1 MSPTAL
7 RTEVRPV
14 AEVAPDLWTGFGP
27 GVPFYAGHR
36 WLTCAAE
43 ATGEEVLAV
52 TVGDGRRLLA
62 AVPAWVTTGRENPF
76 LQPERLLPTA
86 DPAGRPYLCVATKKA
101 YTSPLLTAP
110 GADRPE
116 VLARLLDG
124 VRRVVRER
132 DLAGAVALYAD
143 TATVRR
149 WHPVLADRHPVL
161 LDVDASVERLPAEF
175 AGHPLA
181 VASKRRREVQREWRV
196 FEGAGYRLG
205 VEHLAD
211 CLDEFVP
218 LAANLE
224 RKHGNPVDEDGLRHT
239 LEVQARHC
247 RDDDLVFTARRD
259 GRLVVACLA
268 YTDRDTVYSR
278 MFAMDYEAAGQAFE
292 YFGLAYYLP
301 VRHAVEHGFR
311 RVNLG
316 MSTVAAK
323 IARGAEVR
331 PLWALDL
338 GERPLWTPD
347 RARAANADRRAA
359 LDPRAGAPE
368 TADTDPRWPW

>member
-14 AEVAPDLWTGFGP
+14 AEVPPELWAGLGP
-27 GVPFYAGHR
+27 AVPFYAGHR
-36 WLTCAAE
+36 WLACAAE

-52 TVGDGRRLLA
+52 TVGDGSRLLA

-76 LQPERLLPTA
+76 LRPERLLPTA

-110 GADRPE
+110 DADRPA

-124 VRRVVRER
+124 LRAVVRER

-143 TATVRR
+143 TDTVRQWR
-149 WHPVLADRHPVL
+149 TVLPDRHPVL
-161 LDVDASVERLPAEF
+161 LDVDAAVEELPAEF

-181 VASKRRREVQREWRV
+181 GASKRRREVQREWRA
-196 FEGAGYRLG
+196 FERAGYRLG
-205 VEHLAD
+205 TEHLAD

-224 RKHGNPVDEDGLRHT
+224 RKHGNPVDEAGLRRT

-247 RDDDLVFTARRD
+247 RSEDLVFTARRD

-268 YTDRDTVYSR
+268 YTDHDTVYSR
-278 MFAMDYEAAGQAFE
+278 MFAMDYEAAGRAFE
-292 YFGLAYYLP
+292 YFALAYYLP
-301 VRHAVEHGFR
+301 VRHAIGHGFR
-311 RVNLG
+311 RVHLG

-323 IARGAEVR
+323 TARGAALH

-347 RARAANADRRAA
+347 PARAANAERRAA
-359 LDPRAGAPE
+359 LGPAVTVTE
-368 TADTDPRWPW
+368 PW